1 MFKKKAKDYNTV
13 AIAIDPNKYYDAAG
27 ADILLALLES
37 NKSIESNEDNCQDEL
52 FIENTDIFF
61 STIEAFG
68 NNDQYKDLYHN
79 FDSSL
84 AERDHLTIC
93 CKYITQ
99 KFNDNSQIWLSK
111 NEQRLH
117 DFDSWLQ
124 EN

>member
-1 MFKKKAKDYNTV
+1 VFKKKAKDYNTV

-68 NNDQYKDLYHN
+68 NNDQYKVLYHKR
-79 FDSSL
+79 
-84 AERDHLTIC
+84 AKTP
-93 CKYITQ
+93 
-99 KFNDNSQIWLSK
+99 
-111 NEQRLH
+111 
-117 DFDSWLQ
+117 
-124 EN
+124 